1 MLYASKKMKLQIPI
15 STILK
20 SNPFQ
25 VTFSEN
31 EYDSTEINEID
42 IERSIQSVNEE
53 IDYKLKTGKCSRV
66 LRRQL
71 AIHRLNGYEKF
82 RNKQNEYEYH
92 HYHYATIRDTIEAV
106 ENGIKIN
113 IRPPFN
119 GDILAGL
126 EHFHHNSETF
136 LKNNIVNYWKK
147 KVGQNNEI
155 EYQNNLLSNI
165 YEKLKSEHGIETAKK
180 KSVQVLLNQ
189 IHNESN
195 FRRFDIKTGEWVV
208 FIKFEREKYY
218 LCLATHDEPD
228 EDIYERI
235 LPCLKEFKELSDIK
249 IGK

>member
-1 MLYASKKMKLQIPI
+1 MKLTTPI
-15 STILK
+15 SSILK
-20 SNPFQ
+20 KNPLE
-25 VTFSEN
+25 VTFSKT
-31 EYDSTEINEID
+31 EYDASKINEKD
-42 IERSIQSVNEE
+42 FEYSLLNVNVE
-53 IDYKLKTGKCSRV
+53 IDNKLKMGKCSRV
-66 LRRQL
+66 LRKQL

-106 ENGIKIN
+106 ENGIEIN
-113 IRPPFN
+113 IRPPFT

-126 EHFHHNSETF
+126 KHFHHNSETF
-136 LKNNIVNYWKK
+136 LKTNILNHWKEK
-147 KVGQNNEI
+147 IKDKNEI
-155 EYQNNLLSNI
+155 EYQNNLLSII
-165 YEKLKSEHGIETAKK
+165 YEKLKSKHNDEIAKE

-195 FRRFDIKTGEWVV
+195 FRSFKKKTGEWVV
-208 FIKFEREKYY
+208 FLEFEEIKYY

-228 EDIYERI
+228 EVTLERI